1 MSLLSFFTGPD
12 FRKLYAEGAIII
24 DVRSVHEYD
33 NGRIPDSF
41 NISQERLPASLE
53 RIKHYKKPVIIC
65 GTDSS
70 RINNAIR
77 YLKNNG
83 VKNVYNGG
91 HWEKLLQKIR
101 S

>member
-1 MSLLSFFTGPD
+1 MSLFSFFIGTD
-12 FRKLYAEGAIII
+12 FKKLYAQGAIII

-41 NISQERLPASLE
+41 NISLERLPASLE

-77 YLKNNG
+77 FLKNNG
-83 VKNVYNGG
+83 VKNLYNGG
-91 HWEKLLQKIR
+91 HWEKLIGKIR
-101 S
+101 